1 MRELRDALKQCVERL
16 DRSRRHPR
24 RLGEQNTKASLIEP
38 IIDAL
43 GWDIYDP
50 DEVHR
55 EYRRRSSDN
64 PVDYALLLVRT
75 PRLFIEA
82 KGLGENLDDPR
93 WANQTISYAAVAGV
107 EWVVLTDGSQWRIYN
122 AHAPVPIEQKLFRT
136 VHIGDDLDAAV
147 DLLCLLSKEYM
158 RENRIDE
165 MWKGF
170 FVDRQVRAELIELFS
185 GGEPAPELISLL
197 DQRLSKL
204 SRNEIR
210 ASLTRARATFDFPI
224 AATSLGMPPQTTTSH
239 PAPAA
244 ARPMSPQPPATH
256 DPTMPATASPA
267 RKPVKPRVSP
277 EERRIRVVDMIAA
290 GRLKPGSPL
299 IGFYL
304 GQRHETELL
313 ADGQVRYN
321 GRMYASLSAA
331 GAAVKTE
338 LRGPDIP
345 DSVLATD
352 GMDFWSAKDEKSGDL
367 VKIKEIRRRTAQDLH
382 RNMADTNAIDVQRR
396 HSDTAADDSAT
407 QH

>member
-1 MRELRDALKQCVERL
+1 
-16 DRSRRHPR
+16 
-24 RLGEQNTKASLIEP
+24 
-38 IIDAL
+38 
-43 GWDIYDP
+43 
-50 DEVHR
+50 
-55 EYRRRSSDN
+55 
-64 PVDYALLLVRT
+64 VRT

-170 FVDRQVRAELIELFS
+170 FVDRQVRAELVELFS

-224 AATSLGMPPQTTTSH
+224 AATALGVPPQTTTSR
-239 PAPAA
+239 PA
-244 ARPMSPQPPATH
+244 ARPTSPQPPATH
-256 DPTMPATASPA
+256 DRTVPAPTNPA

-290 GRLKPGSPL
+290 GRLKPGSAL

-304 GQRHETELL
+304 GQRHEAQLL
-313 ADGQVRYN
+313 ADGRVRYS

-367 VKIKEIRRRTAQDLH
+367 VKIKEIRRRTAQDL
-382 RNMADTNAIDVQRR
+382 RRSVADANAVDVQRQP
-396 HSDTAADDSAT
+396 SDTAADDSAT